1 MSDEIKYKAIVTSI
15 GTYTQKEGD
24 PIWTLIP
31 GSALDEYTPRQLTN
45 EQVEKYFKTEKAQ
58 AELDEA
64 TQKVVAAV
72 SEDIRALGE
81 ALRAKVQEYAESFR
95 ALWEQLQAGITAAEK
110 QAQEPQRPDYKARP
124 NCCTRAKVK
133 PHKKQRSRER

>member
-15 GTYTQKEGD
+15 GSYMQKEGD
-24 PIWTLIP
+24 LTWSLVP
-31 GSALDEYTPRQLTN
+31 GTALDEYTPTCLTN

-72 SEDIRALGE
+72 SEDIRALSE
-81 ALRAKVQEYAESFR
+81 ALRAKVQEYAETFR

-110 QAQEPQRPDYKARP
+110 QAQEPQRPDYKVRP
-124 NCCTRAKVK
+124 RCCTRAKVK

>member
-15 GTYTQKEGD
+15 GSYMQKEGD
-24 PIWTLIP
+24 LTWTLVP
-31 GSALDEYTPRQLTN
+31 GTALDEYTPTRLTN

-81 ALRAKVQEYAESFR
+81 ALRAKVQEYAESFQ
-95 ALWEQLQAGITAAEK
+95 ALREQLQAGITAAEK
-110 QAQEPQRPDYKARP
+110 QAQEPQRPDYKTRP

-133 PHKKQRSRER
+133 PHRKQRSRER

>member
-15 GTYTQKEGD
+15 GSYMQKEGD
-24 PIWTLIP
+24 LTWSLVP
-31 GSALDEYTPRQLTN
+31 GTALDEYTPTRLTN

-58 AELDEA
+58 AEPDEA
-64 TQKVVAAV
+64 AQKVVAAV
-72 SEDIRALGE
+72 SEDIRALSE

-133 PHKKQRSRER
+133 PHRKQRSRER